1 MNVRTLA
8 ILAGVLSLGEIGSA
22 VVIWK
27 ENYPDAQPLFAVVFA
42 ALFLAAAFLVRRGW
56 VGGAIL
62 VGVLCVFELISFPS
76 WTRHSAFDWASQ
88 SVYAAVVLAGL
99 LTAIA
104 VLVRRQRSLV
114 TTSTTT
120 S

>member
-1 MNVRTLA
+1 MNIRTLFV
-8 ILAGVLSLGEIGSA
+8 LAGALSLGEIGSA

-42 ALFLAAAFLVRRGW
+42 ALFLVAALLVRSGR

-62 VGVLCVFELISFPS
+62 VGALCVFELISFPS

-88 SVYAAVVLAGL
+88 SVYAALALAGL

-104 VLVRRQRSLV
+104 VLVSGQRSSG
-114 TTSTTT
+114 TTSTAT